1 MKKTKKMLALLLVVM
16 MTVSLTA
23 CGQSAEPEKEAE
35 TVQEPAAES
44 AETAETEQ
52 EDAAEGSEEQSVAAE
67 EVSSPFDR
75 VLDDYE
81 PQKDSYKIYFNYK
94 NIHVWYDAIE
104 LGVQKAIEE
113 YKEKGINI
121 EYEWIAPTDPD
132 AADQVNR
139 IEEAVGRG
147 FDVICVEPSN
157 LDLVAPSI
165 TNIVDN
171 GTKVLCFGA
180 TDLTGY
186 EESSGR
192 SAFIGQSDPYQD
204 GVLMAEIFCEE
215 IGYAG
220 KVANLG
226 GSIGAP
232 GHEAI
237 NQAFYDTIAKYPDIE
252 LVDTQYDNDELD
264 KAIQYTENFL
274 QKYND
279 LAGIFCNNMTN
290 PIGAAQAVTA
300 AGKAGDIVIVGY
312 DHDIQALEYLRDGTI
327 YSLGICDC
335 FGVGFDT
342 LLTAIKVADGCEA
355 GTDFDEIQ
363 PYPVGAVYQDQ
374 AEDYINTLYPDHK
387 G

>member
-1 MKKTKKMLALLLVVM
+1 MKKMKKMLALLLTAA
-16 MTVSLTA
+16 MTISLIA
-23 CGQSAEPEKEAE
+23 CGQNNQGAETEADTAPETAVPEAE
-35 TVQEPAAES
+35 EEA
-44 AETAETEQ
+44 AETAEESTEQ
-52 EDAAEGSEEQSVAAE
+52 PEAALEGGN
-67 EVSSPFDR
+67 SPFDR
-75 VLDDYE
+75 VLDDYQPE
-81 PQKDSYKIYFNYK
+81 KDSYKIYFNYK

-104 LGVQKAIEE
+104 LGIQKAIDE
-113 YKEKGINI
+113 YEEKGIKV

-165 TNIVDN
+165 TNIVN
-171 GTKVLCFGA
+171 GGTKVLCFGA

-274 QKYND
+274 QKYSD

-327 YSLGICDC
+327 HSLGICDC

-342 LLTAIKVADGCEA
+342 LMTAIKVADGCEA

-363 PYPVGAVYQDQ
+363 PYPVGAVYKDQ
-374 AEDYINTLYPDHK
+374 AEEYINTLYPDYK

>member
-1 MKKTKKMLALLLVVM
+1 MKKMKKMLALLLTAVM
-16 MTVSLTA
+16 VLSLTA
-23 CGQSAEPEKEAE
+23 CRQSAQEPENEEGALPEA
-35 TVQEPAAES
+35 AK
-44 AETAETEQ
+44 ETAETAAP
-52 EDAAEGSEEQSVAAE
+52 DAEEEAEGAAAVE
-67 EVSSPFDR
+67 SGSSPFDR

-104 LGVQKAIEE
+104 LGVQKAVEE
-113 YKEKGINI
+113 YAEKGINI

-165 TNIVDN
+165 TNIVN
-171 GTKVLCFGA
+171 GGTKVLCYGA

-204 GVLMAEIFCEE
+204 GVLMAEIFCEK

-237 NQAFYDTIAKYPDIE
+237 NQAFYDTIGKYPDIE
-252 LVDTQYDNDELD
+252 LVDTKYDNDELD

-274 QKYND
+274 QKYSD

-342 LLTAIKVADGCEA
+342 LLTAIKVADGCTA

-363 PYPVGAVYQDQ
+363 PYPVGAVYQEQ
-374 AEDYINTLYPDHK
+374 AEDYINTLYPGQK
-387 G
+387 

>member
-1 MKKTKKMLALLLVVM
+1 MKKMKKMLALLLTVVM
-16 MTVSLTA
+16 AVSLMA
-23 CGQSAEPEKEAE
+23 CGQNSQEAE
-35 TVQEPAAES
+35 TEAETTEAPAPEVEEPAEEEAE
-44 AETAETEQ
+44 EPTEQ
-52 EDAAEGSEEQSVAAE
+52 AGAILEGG
-67 EVSSPFDR
+67 SSPFDR
-75 VLDDYE
+75 VLDDYQ
-81 PQKDSYKIYFNYK
+81 PKKDSYKIYFNYK

-104 LGVQKAIEE
+104 LGIQKAIEE
-113 YKEKGINI
+113 YEEKGIKI

-165 TNIVDN
+165 TNIVDG

-204 GVLMAEIFCEE
+204 GVLMAEIFCKE

-237 NQAFYDTIAKYPDIE
+237 NQAFYDTIAKYPEIE

-327 YSLGICDC
+327 HSLGICDC

-342 LLTAIKVADGCEA
+342 LMTAIKVADGCEA
-355 GTDFDEIQ
+355 GKDFDEIQ
-363 PYPVGAVYQDQ
+363 PYPVGAVYKDQ
-374 AEDYINTLYPDHK
+374 AEEYISTLYPDYK

>member
-1 MKKTKKMLALLLVVM
+1 MKKMKKTLALLLTAA
-16 MTVSLTA
+16 MTISLIA
-23 CGQSAEPEKEAE
+23 CGQNNQGAEVEADTAPETAVPEAE
-35 TVQEPAAES
+35 EEAAETTEES
-44 AETAETEQ
+44 TEQ
-52 EDAAEGSEEQSVAAE
+52 SEVALEEGN
-67 EVSSPFDR
+67 SPFDR
-75 VLDDYE
+75 VLDDYQPE
-81 PQKDSYKIYFNYK
+81 KDSYKIYFNYK

-104 LGVQKAIEE
+104 LGIQKAIDE
-113 YKEKGINI
+113 YEEKGIKV

-165 TNIVDN
+165 TNIVN
-171 GTKVLCFGA
+171 GGTKVLCFGA

-220 KVANLG
+220 QVANLG

-274 QKYND
+274 QKYSD

-327 YSLGICDC
+327 HSLGICDC

-342 LLTAIKVADGCEA
+342 LMTAIKVADGCEA

-363 PYPVGAVYQDQ
+363 PYPVGAVYKDQ
-374 AEDYINTLYPDHK
+374 AEEYINTLYPDYK